1 MNTKIEF
8 ELLITPLSQFHIG
21 TGFGIGRFIDRA
33 TIKDK
38 LGAIYIPG
46 STIKGKAK
54 YFALCAE
61 HLALRSTK
69 ESSSSLMLLS
79 QKKL

>member
-38 LGAIYIPG
+38 LGAIYIR
-46 STIKGKAK
+46 
-54 YFALCAE
+54 ALCAE